1 MKIFTMLA
9 IFFATMGNAFAQVF
23 ENNFNAVAYD
33 ATRLEVEKATIY
45 DPGPTDWQ
53 FTHHPSIAFF
63 KGKFYVIFSN
73 GKVGEDE
80 GEQRVQLSESSNF
93 TTWSAPVS
101 LASTTSDYVLTP
113 GGLFVAN
120 ENLMVVYYTRNDNA
134 LDLSRPNPNL
144 FAKYTSDGITW
155 SAEVNLG
162 IPIFPSH
169 KPSILSNGKLI
180 LTGNRDFYYTN
191 DLTGLSGWT
200 KSNRSNF
207 NSGESASLVEGAII
221 ENLDSVYTIFRD
233 VAGQKILWQESSKD
247 GINWGVP
254 KKTKFT
260 DNNSKSYL
268 GTLPNGKF
276 YYIGTPDTTSMGA
289 RTPLVLALSNDGFN
303 YNENYILG
311 ADYYTKK
318 YTAGRYKTGQ
328 FGYPY
333 SMVHDGY
340 LYVIA
345 SRMKEKL
352 EVIRVSLSSLDNIV
366 SIPQKDLSV
375 SAQLD
380 GTKLPL
386 NDGWIAGTIT
396 NSNSGTLTGNGE
408 IRINCTANQ
417 SYSFQVTPTT
427 SEAFNPTGDFTVEF
441 RLKVVSNSN
450 GGRGIDIYIRDG
462 LTAASLV
469 CVTTDKVFLNQ
480 TPSKLLYE
488 LDGTSYHTY
497 RLVVKRDENVMYL
510 FIDGNYVTS
519 LIRSPNSGSIQLLFG
534 KSNAAAV
541 TDAYLDYLAYDL
553 TGAYKPILTT
563 TPVHLQGYKAK
574 LINGSVQ
581 LTWDTLYEYDNA
593 KFVIEKSSDGI
604 NFQELT
610 SIKASSDNHYQ
621 FNDFFPYTGE
631 NYYRLIQFDKDGKSN
646 VLGLE
651 VVKDNLYSIN
661 NINIFPNPVGVGETI
676 YINSPLEDSYYA
688 GLYTLEGKLLDK
700 QKTCSNLKM
709 PDSPGI
715 YIITLESIKDNK
727 QIEKRKIIVQ

>member
-1 MKIFTMLA
+1 MRIFTMLA
-9 IFFATMGNAFAQVF
+9 IFIATMGSAVAQIF

-45 DPGPTDWQ
+45 NPGPLDWQ
-53 FTHHPSIAFF
+53 FAHHPSIAFF
-63 KGKFYVIFSN
+63 KGKFYVVFSN

-93 TTWSAPVS
+93 TTWTVPVS
-101 LASTTSDYVLTP
+101 LVSTTSDYVLTP

-134 LDLSRPNPNL
+134 PDLSRPNPNL

-169 KPSILSNGKLI
+169 RPSILSSGKLI

-200 KSNRSNF
+200 KSNKSNF
-207 NSGESASLVEGAII
+207 NPGESASLVEGAII

-247 GINWGVP
+247 GVNWGVP
-254 KKTKFT
+254 KKTNFT

-268 GTLPNGKF
+268 GKLPNGKF
-276 YYIGTPDTTSMGA
+276 YYIGVPDTTSMGG
-289 RTPLVLALSNDGFN
+289 RTPLVLALSDDGFN
-303 YNENYILG
+303 FNQNYIIA

-340 LYVIA
+340 LYIVV

-352 EVIRVSLSSLDNIV
+352 EIIRVSLALLANTSPM
-366 SIPQKDLSV
+366 PQKDLSV
-375 SAQLD
+375 LAQLD

-396 NSNSGTLTGNGE
+396 NSNSATLTGNGE
-408 IRINCTANQ
+408 IRINCAANQ
-417 SYSFQVTPTT
+417 SYSFQVTPT
-427 SEAFNPTGDFTVEF
+427 SNKIFNPLGDFTVEF
-441 RLKVVSNSN
+441 RLKVVSNST
-450 GGRGIDIYIRDG
+450 GGRGIDIYLKDD

-469 CVTTDKVFLNQ
+469 CVTTDRVFLNQ
-480 TPSKLLYE
+480 TPQKLLYQ

-497 RLVVKRDENVMYL
+497 RLVVKKNENVMYL

-519 LIRSPNSGSIQLLFG
+519 LTRSPNSGAIQLLFG

-553 TGAYKPILTT
+553 SGAYKPVLTT
-563 TPVHLQGYKAK
+563 TPVDLKGYKAK
-574 LINGSVQ
+574 LINEFVQ
-581 LTWDTLYEYDNA
+581 INWETLYEYDNA
-593 KFVIEKSSDGI
+593 KFVIEKSHNGI
-604 NFQELT
+604 IFQELT
-610 SIKASSDNHYQ
+610 SIKASPDKEYKVT
-621 FNDFFPYTGE
+621 DFYPYKGE
-631 NYYRLIQFDKDGKSN
+631 NYYKLIQYDKDGRSS

-651 VVKDNLYSIN
+651 FVKYDLNGAN
-661 NINIFPNPVGVGETI
+661 NINLSPNPARIGETV
-676 YINSPLEDSYYA
+676 YINSSLGHAYNIS
-688 GLYTLEGKLLDK
+688 LYTSGGKLLNK
-700 QKTCSNLKM
+700 QKSSSYLKM

-715 YIITLESIKDNK
+715 YIITLENNK